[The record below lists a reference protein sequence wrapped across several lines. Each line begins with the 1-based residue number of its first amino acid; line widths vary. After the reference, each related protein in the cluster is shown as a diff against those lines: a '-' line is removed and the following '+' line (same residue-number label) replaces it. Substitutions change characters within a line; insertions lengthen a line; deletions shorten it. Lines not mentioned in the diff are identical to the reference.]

1 MKDKILNIITDLID
15 KKSSIEETVNKLVD
29 VSKQREIFLLL
40 KAMQMEK
47 EQQFKIDS
55 FQKYDNEIELAI
67 LKGVSSI
74 VGLIDRHVNE

>member
-74 VGLIDRHVNE
+74 VELIDRHVNE